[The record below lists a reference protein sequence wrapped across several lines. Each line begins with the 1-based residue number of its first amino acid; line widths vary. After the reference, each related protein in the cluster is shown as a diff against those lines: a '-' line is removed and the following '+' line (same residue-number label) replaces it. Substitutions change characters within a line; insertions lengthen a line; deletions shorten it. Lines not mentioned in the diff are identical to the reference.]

1 MFMSAFIF
9 EARLVKT
16 NLALPIH
23 GGTQMNISESI
34 EKGLIRHCSPTLAS
48 LKTASLFT
56 LEFTCHKE
64 LNEVLRKW
72 NKSLS
77 DKGVAMIALRE
88 TDNRALIYVFR
99 KNKLRKELR
108 RPEIRCFLLNNGY
121 GGSDIG
127 AALSTLRAHLAK
139 LEDFPHEIG
148 IFLGYPLD
156 DVIGFIRNKGQNCKC
171 TGCWKV
177 YCNDCE
183 AAKTFARYKKCEA
196 VYMRL
201 WEQGRS
207 VRQLTVAA

>member
-1 MFMSAFIF
+1 M
-9 EARLVKT
+9 
-16 NLALPIH
+16 NLF
-23 GGTQMNISESI
+23 ESI

-72 NKSLS
+72 NNSLS

-88 TDNRALIYVFR
+88 ADNRALIYVFR
-99 KNKLRKELR
+99 KNKLREALCCPKIER
-108 RPEIRCFLLNNGY
+108 FLHNSGY
-121 GGSDIG
+121 YATNIG
-127 AALSTLRAHLAK
+127 AALSTLRAHLTE
-139 LEDFPHEIG
+139 LGDFPHEIG
-148 IFLGYPLD
+148 VFLGYPLD
-156 DVIGFIRNKGQNCKC
+156 DVIGFIKNKGQNCKC

-177 YCNDCE
+177 YCNECE
-183 AAKTFARYKKCEA
+183 AAKTFARYKKCET